1 MAACCSHDH
10 DCEAA
15 SCGESSLHGF
25 INHVGVTCLNASD
38 ADAAARVLRPWH
50 ERRVRDVALESL
62 DEDEPELLLHIP
74 FTTDVKA
81 RHTGQGSARCA
92 SPPLTS
98 ALSASCTS
106 SPPAAR
112 HRGQWRRRWVV
123 TGRNA
128 RVHQP
133 R

>member
-10 DCEAA
+10 DCEAS

-25 INHVGVTCLNASD
+25 INHVGVTCLNASN

-81 RHTGQGSARCA
+81 RRMVPCACVALRHTLTLLR
-92 SPPLTS
+92 SP
-98 ALSASCTS
+98 
-106 SPPAAR
+106 PPAAR
-112 HRGQWRRRWVV
+112 HRGQRRR
-123 TGRNA
+123 
-128 RVHQP
+128 
-133 R
+133 